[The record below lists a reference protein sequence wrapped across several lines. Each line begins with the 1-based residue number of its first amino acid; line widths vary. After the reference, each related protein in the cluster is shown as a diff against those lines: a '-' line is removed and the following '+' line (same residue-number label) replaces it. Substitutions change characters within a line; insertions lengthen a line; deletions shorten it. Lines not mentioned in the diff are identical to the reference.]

1 MRYNIYKFFICDEDK
16 GMFKLFRNL
25 KPMAWMVAII
35 IVLVT
40 GQAVA
45 ELYLPEKMSEIIDD
59 GIYIDYEPLYEHL
72 EMEKPSSLSSVDS
85 EKTLKGYDEDTI
97 PVFEMVEGFS
107 TFDLAQA
114 IQEEEGG
121 DVKIDFVF
129 RDIPV
134 KDSQQL
140 FDDVMTP
147 FLEGL
152 KPYQEWAFE
161 WRDANEPESK
171 WKDWEPDFW
180 GSYYTDDDRKQ
191 IAEVVNT
198 LLVFDVGNNYEAS
211 KTNSSSIKINGNH
224 DITINSLLNQ
234 DPRVDEDAMENESN
248 RRILTA
254 CISRM
259 KHSQYGNLMPIP
271 VDKNGNRLA
280 TDEFGRALEQNK
292 LVYVYSDADGEQ
304 VETEKESYTGR
315 ADPMP
320 DYEVIICNNV
330 LGYAYKYE
338 GAKWVKTYRGIT
350 DQDAQELASDY
361 NASIL
366 IEALVTQNKHY
377 NKFTEEQK
385 KTIIDDIKLICDW
398 YVEANDHLLLSNLL
412 SFQNKKPERII
423 KELSTYYEME
433 TIVVDGVERP
443 NVKTP
448 LKDKSNFGSK
458 WKQFWIRLGNYL
470 TLSAT
475 GTSMEDFENDF
486 KYDVAHPELNLTT
499 KFSIATVEF
508 KTYKDMMLPDGI
520 TTQTDDLGFILERG
534 GIMLLLTIAACG
546 CAILASLLSAKLASE
561 FSAIIR
567 SKVFGKVETFS
578 LIEFDRYS
586 TSSLIT
592 RSTNDVNQIQQVFL
606 LILRT
611 GLIAPITLIGGF
623 IMSVEKSFKMT
634 AVLFYDIPILVIASV
649 MAAKVVYP
657 LFQTIQKK
665 VDKLTL
671 ITREGLTGIRVV
683 RAFNKQET
691 ENERFSE
698 VNDSL
703 TKTAIAVN
711 RWCAVLAPLI
721 AVVMNCSMVGVVWRA
736 SVQIAGNA
744 DMDVGDMMAVI
755 QYMTQIMMALVMLAT
770 VFVMFPRATASAL
783 RINEILATEPQLKD
797 PETPNG
803 NYNSVGSV
811 KFENVNFKYSEEA
824 ENNILSN
831 INFHAEKGKVTA
843 IVGGTGSGKSS
854 VINLIPRFYDT
865 TEGRILVDGVDVRE
879 IPQEELRLKIGFV
892 PQRSVLFSGTIR
904 ENLCYGKADATDEE
918 CWEALRIAQSDTF
931 VREKEGQ
938 LDARVEQGGG
948 NFSGG
953 QKQRLA
959 IARAIIRK
967 PEVLI
972 FDDSFSALDFRTD
985 KNLRQALKSITSE
998 SATIIVAQRI
1008 GTIMDADNIIVLDGG
1023 NIVGQGTHEYLV
1035 RNCDVYR
1042 DIALS
1047 QMSEEEL
1054 GL

>member
-1 MRYNIYKFFICDEDK
+1 
-16 GMFKLFRNL
+16 MFKLFRNL
-25 KPMAWMVAII
+25 KPMAWMIVVII
-35 IVLVT
+35 ILVT

-121 DVKIDFVF
+121 DITIDFVF

-152 KPYQEWAFE
+152 KPYQETAFN
-161 WRDANEPESK
+161 WRDANVQEDK
-171 WKDWEPDFW
+171 WEKWEPNFW
-180 GSYYTDDDRKQ
+180 GGYYTDEDRAG
-191 IAEVVNT
+191 IAEVVNA
-198 LLVFDVGNNYEAS
+198 LLVFDVGDNYEAS
-211 KTNSSSIKINGNH
+211 KTNKASIKIDGGED

-234 DPRVDEDAMENESN
+234 DPRVDEDAMANESN

-259 KHSQYGNLMPIP
+259 KHSEYGNLMPIP

-280 TDEFGRALEQNK
+280 TDRYGRAFEQDK
-292 LVYVYSDADGEQ
+292 LVYVYSNADGEQ
-304 VETEKESYTGR
+304 VETVKQSYTGR

-330 LGYAYKYE
+330 LGYAYKYN
-338 GAKWVKTYRGIT
+338 GAKWVDTYRGIT
-350 DQDAQELASDY
+350 DDDAQALASEY
-361 NASIL
+361 NANIL
-366 IEALVTQNKHY
+366 IEALINKNKHQ
-377 NKFTEEQK
+377 FTDEQK
-385 KTIIDDIKLICDW
+385 KAVTEDIERMCKW
-398 YVEANDHLLLSNLL
+398 YVEADDHILLSNLL
-412 SFQNKKPERII
+412 TLRNKKPDRII
-423 KELSTYYEME
+423 KEISKYYQTVKDENGA
-433 TIVVDGVERP
+433 IVS
-443 NVKTP
+443 KTP
-448 LKDKSNFGSK
+448 LKDKETFGSQ
-458 WKQFWIRLGNYL
+458 WKQFWIRVGNYL

-475 GTSMEDFENDF
+475 GTSKQAFEDSVIRGDITN
-486 KYDVAHPELNLTT
+486 
-499 KFSIATVEF
+499 FSIALVEF
-508 KTYKDMMLPDGI
+508 KTYKDMMLPDGE
-520 TTQTDDLGFILERG
+520 TSQVDDLGFILERG
-534 GIMLLLTIAACG
+534 GIMLLLTVAACG
-546 CAILASLLSAKLASE
+546 CAILAALLSSRIAAE

-611 GLIAPITLIGGF
+611 GLIAPITLIGGT
-623 IMSVEKSFKMT
+623 IMSIEKSFKMT
-634 AVLFYDIPILVIASV
+634 AVIFYDIPILVIASV

-691 ENERFSE
+691 ENERFNE
-698 VNDSL
+698 VNQSL

-736 SVQIAGNA
+736 SVQIANNA
-744 DMDVGDMMAVI
+744 DIDVGDMMAVI

-783 RINEILATEPQLKD
+783 RINEILATEPELKD
-797 PETPNG
+797 PEKSNQNFT
-803 NYNSVGSV
+803 SVGSV
-811 KFENVNFKYSEEA
+811 EFKNVNFKYSAEA

-854 VINLIPRFYDT
+854 VINLIPRFYDA
-865 TEGRILVDGVDVRE
+865 TEGSILVDGVDVRE
-879 IPQEELRLKIGFV
+879 MTQEELRLKIGFV
-892 PQRSVLFSGTIR
+892 PQRSVLFSGTIK
-904 ENLCYGKADATDEE
+904 ENLCYGKEDATDAD
-918 CWEALRIAQSDTF
+918 CWEALEIAQSDTF
-931 VREKEGQ
+931 VKEKEGQ

-967 PEVLI
+967 PEILI

-985 KNLRQALKSITSE
+985 KNLRQALKKITGN

-1008 GTIMDADNIIVLDGG
+1008 GTIMDADNIIVLDAGK
-1023 NIVGQGTHEYLV
+1023 IVGQGTHEYLV

>member
-1 MRYNIYKFFICDEDK
+1 
-16 GMFKLFRNL
+16 MFKLFRNL
-25 KPMAWMVAII
+25 KPMAWMVALI

-107 TFDLAQA
+107 TFDLAKA
-114 IQEEEGG
+114 IEEEDGNTII
-121 DVKIDFVF
+121 KFVF

-152 KPYQEWAFE
+152 EPYQEKAFE
-161 WRDANEPESK
+161 WRDANISEEG
-171 WKDWEPDFW
+171 WDNWEPDFW
-180 GSYYTDDDRKQ
+180 DSYYTDEDRAR
-191 IAEVVNT
+191 IAEVVNA
-198 LLVFDVGNNYEAS
+198 LLVFDTQDNYQAS
-211 KTNSSSIKINGNH
+211 NTNPSSIKITGSDD

-234 DPRVDEDAMENESN
+234 DPRVEEDAMENESN
-248 RRILTA
+248 RKILTA
-254 CISRM
+254 CISKM
-259 KHSQYGNLMPIP
+259 KHSEYGNLMPIP
-271 VDKNGNRLA
+271 VDANGRRLA
-280 TDEFGRALEQNK
+280 TDEFGRALEQDK
-292 LVYVYSDADGEQ
+292 LIYVYSNADGEV
-304 VETEKESYTGR
+304 VEDIKDSYTKR

-330 LGYAYKYE
+330 LGYAYKYQ
-338 GAKWVKTYRGIT
+338 GAKWVETYRGIT
-350 DQDAQELASDY
+350 DDDAQKLASEY

-366 IEALVTQNKHY
+366 IDALITSNKHY
-377 NKFTEEQK
+377 DKFTEEQIESI
-385 KTIIDDIKLICDW
+385 TDDINRMCKAYTESD
-398 YVEANDHLLLSNLL
+398 DHILLANLL
-412 SFQNKKPERII
+412 SLNNKKPQRII
-423 KELSTYYEME
+423 KELSKYFESE
-433 TIVVDGVERP
+433 RNEEGLIVS
-443 NVKTP
+443 KTP
-448 LKDKSNFGSK
+448 LKDNETFGTK
-458 WKQFWIRLGNYL
+458 WKQFWIKIGNYL

-475 GTSMEDFENDF
+475 GTNKQAFEEG
-486 KYDVAHPELNLTT
+486 EL
-499 KFSIATVEF
+499 KSFSIALVEF
-508 KTYKDMMLPDGI
+508 KTYKDMMLPDGQ
-520 TTQTDDLGFILERG
+520 TTQTDDMTFILTRG
-534 GIMLLLTIAACG
+534 GIMLLLTVAACA
-546 CAILASLLSAKLASE
+546 CAIFAALLSARLASE

-578 LIEFDRYS
+578 LIEFDKYS

-623 IMSVEKSFKMT
+623 IMAAEKSLKMT
-634 AVLFYDIPILVIASV
+634 SVLLYDIPILVIASV

-657 LFQTIQKK
+657 LFQVIQKK

-691 ENERFSE
+691 ENVRFNE
-698 VNDSL
+698 VNQSL

-721 AVVMNCSMVGVVWRA
+721 AVVMNCSMVGVVWIA
-736 SVQIAGNA
+736 SKQIAFNE
-744 DMDVGDMMAVI
+744 DIDVGDMMAVI

-783 RINEILATEPQLKD
+783 RINEILATEPALKD
-797 PETPNG
+797 PEEPNG
-803 NYNSVGSV
+803 NYTSVGSV

-824 ENNILSN
+824 ENYILSG
-831 INFHAEKGKVTA
+831 IDFHAEKGKVTA

-854 VINLIPRFYDT
+854 VINLIPRFYDA
-865 TEGRILVDGVDVRE
+865 TEGRVLVDGVDVRD
-879 IPQEELRLKIGFV
+879 IPQEELRLKIGFI

-904 ENLCYGKADATDEE
+904 ENLMYGKEDATDED
-918 CWEALRIAQSDTF
+918 CWEALEIAQSATF
-931 VREKEGQ
+931 VKEKEGQ

-967 PEVLI
+967 PEVLV

-985 KNLRQALKSITSE
+985 KNLRMALKKITQN

-1008 GTIMDADNIIVLDGG
+1008 GTIMDADNIIVLDAGK
-1023 NIVGQGTHEYLV
+1023 IVGQGKHEYLV

>member
-1 MRYNIYKFFICDEDK
+1 
-16 GMFKLFRNL
+16 MFKLFRNL
-25 KPMAWMVAII
+25 KPMAWMFVVI

-97 PVFEMVEGFS
+97 PVFEMVAGFS
-107 TFDLAQA
+107 TFDLARA
-114 IQEEEGG
+114 IEEEEGN
-121 DVKIDFVF
+121 VIINFVF

-134 KDSQQL
+134 KDSKQL
-140 FDDVMTP
+140 FEEVLTP

-152 KPYQEWAFE
+152 EPYQLKAFE
-161 WRDANEPESK
+161 WRDQNVNEEARENWSPNFN
-171 WKDWEPDFW
+171 DDR
-180 GSYYTDDDRKQ
+180 YYTAEDRAR
-191 IAEVVNT
+191 IAEVINS
-198 LLVFDVGNNYEAS
+198 LLVFDVNDNYQAS
-211 KTNSSSIKINGNH
+211 NTNPHSIKITGKSD
-224 DITINSLLNQ
+224 DITVNSLLNQ
-234 DPRVDEDAMENESN
+234 DPRVEEDAMENESN
-248 RRILTA
+248 RKILTA
-254 CISRM
+254 CISKM

-271 VDKNGNRLA
+271 IDKDGNRLA
-280 TDEFGRALEQNK
+280 TNEFGQALEQDK
-292 LVYVYSDADGEQ
+292 LVYVYTDADGE
-304 VETEKESYTGR
+304 VVDTAKESHTGR
-315 ADPMP
+315 PDPMP

-330 LGYAYKYE
+330 LGYAYKYQ
-338 GAKWVKTYRGIT
+338 GAKWVDTYRGIT
-350 DQDAQELASDY
+350 DEKAQKLASQY
-361 NASIL
+361 NANIL
-366 IEALVTQNKHY
+366 IDALITSNKHY
-377 NKFTEEQK
+377 DKFTEEQI
-385 KTIIDDIKLICDW
+385 TNITNVINGMCNY
-398 YVEANDHLLLSNLL
+398 YVEADDHILLSNLL
-412 SFQNKKPERII
+412 SLNNKKPEKIE
-423 KELSTYYEME
+423 KELAKYYYTEKDEFNLDMSF
-433 TIVVDGVERP
+433 
-443 NVKTP
+443 TP
-448 LKDKSNFGSK
+448 LKDNATFGTK
-458 WKQFWIRLGNYL
+458 WKQFWIKIGNYL

-475 GTSMEDFENDF
+475 GTDKQAFENG
-486 KYDVAHPELNLTT
+486 EL
-499 KFSIATVEF
+499 KSFSIALVEF
-508 KTYKDMMLPDGI
+508 KTYKDMMLPDGQ
-520 TTQTDDLGFILERG
+520 TTQTDDMTFILTRG
-534 GIMLLLTIAACG
+534 GIMLALTVAACACAIIAA
-546 CAILASLLSAKLASE
+546 LLSAKMASE

-567 SKVFGKVETFS
+567 SKVFSKVETFS
-578 LIEFDRYS
+578 LIEFDKYS

-611 GLIAPITLIGGF
+611 ALIAPITLIGGF
-623 IMSVEKSFKMT
+623 IMAAEKSLKMT
-634 AVLFYDIPILVIASV
+634 SVLLYDIPILVIASV

-657 LFQTIQKK
+657 LFQVIQKK

-691 ENERFSE
+691 ENERFNE
-698 VNDSL
+698 VNTSL

-721 AVVMNCSMVGVVWRA
+721 AVVMNCSMVGVVWIA
-736 SVQIAGNA
+736 SKQIAFNE
-744 DMDVGDMMAVI
+744 DVDVGDMMAVI

-783 RINEILATEPQLKD
+783 RINEVLATEPELKD

-803 NYNSVGSV
+803 NYNTVGSV
-811 KFENVNFKYSEEA
+811 KFENVCFKYSQEA
-824 ENNILSN
+824 EHNILN
-831 INFHAEKGKVTA
+831 DINFHAEKGKVTA

-854 VINLIPRFYDT
+854 VINLIPRFYDV
-865 TEGRILVDGVDVRE
+865 TEGKILFDGVDVRE

-904 ENLCYGKADATDEE
+904 ENLCYGKEDATDAE
-918 CWEALRIAQSDTF
+918 CWEALEIAQSDTF
-931 VREKEGQ
+931 VKEKEGQ

-967 PEVLI
+967 PEVLV

-985 KNLRQALKSITSE
+985 KNLRQALKRITSE

-1008 GTIMDADNIIVLDGG
+1008 GTIMDADNILVLDGG
-1023 NIVGQGTHEYLV
+1023 KIVGQGTHEYLIH
-1035 RNCDVYR
+1035 NCETYR

>member
-1 MRYNIYKFFICDEDK
+1 
-16 GMFKLFRNL
+16 MFKLFRNL
-25 KPMAWMVAII
+25 KPMAWMIVVII
-35 IVLVT
+35 ILVT

-121 DVKIDFVF
+121 DITIDFVF

-152 KPYQEWAFE
+152 KPYQEWAFN
-161 WRDANEPESK
+161 WRDANVQEDK
-171 WKDWEPDFW
+171 WEKWEPNFW
-180 GSYYTDDDRKQ
+180 GGYYTDEDRAG
-191 IAEVVNT
+191 IAEVVNA
-198 LLVFDVGNNYEAS
+198 LLVFDVGDNYEAS
-211 KTNSSSIKINGNH
+211 KTNKASIKIEGGED

-234 DPRVDEDAMENESN
+234 DPRVDEDAMANESN

-259 KHSQYGNLMPIP
+259 KHSEYGNLMPIP

-280 TDEFGRALEQNK
+280 TDRYGKAFEQDK
-292 LVYVYSDADGEQ
+292 LVYVYSNADGEQ
-304 VETEKESYTGR
+304 VETVKQSYTGR

-330 LGYAYKYE
+330 LGYAYKYN
-338 GAKWVKTYRGIT
+338 GAKWVDTYRGIT
-350 DQDAQELASDY
+350 DDDAQALASEY

-366 IEALVTQNKHY
+366 IEALINKNKHQ
-377 NKFTEEQK
+377 FTDEQK
-385 KTIIDDIKLICDW
+385 KAVTEDIERMCKW
-398 YVEANDHLLLSNLL
+398 YVEADDHILLSNLL
-412 SFQNKKPERII
+412 TLRNKKPDRII
-423 KELSTYYEME
+423 KEISKYYQTVKDENGA
-433 TIVVDGVERP
+433 IVS
-443 NVKTP
+443 KTP
-448 LKDKSNFGSK
+448 LKDKDTFGSQ
-458 WKQFWIRLGNYL
+458 WKQFWIRVGNYL

-475 GTSMEDFENDF
+475 GTSKQAFEDSVIRGDITN
-486 KYDVAHPELNLTT
+486 
-499 KFSIATVEF
+499 FSIALVEF
-508 KTYKDMMLPDGI
+508 KTYKDMMLPDGA
-520 TTQTDDLGFILERG
+520 TSQVDDLGFILERG
-534 GIMLLLTIAACG
+534 GIMLLLTVAACG
-546 CAILASLLSAKLASE
+546 CAILAALLSSRIAAE

-611 GLIAPITLIGGF
+611 GLIAPITLIGGT
-623 IMSVEKSFKMT
+623 IMSIEKSFKMT
-634 AVLFYDIPILVIASV
+634 AVIFYDIPILVIASV

-691 ENERFSE
+691 ENERFNE
-698 VNDSL
+698 VNQSL

-736 SVQIAGNA
+736 SVQIANNA
-744 DMDVGDMMAVI
+744 DIDVGDMMAVI

-783 RINEILATEPQLKD
+783 RINEILATEPELKD
-797 PETPNG
+797 PEKSNQNFT
-803 NYNSVGSV
+803 SVGSV
-811 KFENVNFKYSEEA
+811 EFKNVNFKYSAEA

-854 VINLIPRFYDT
+854 VINLIPRFYDA
-865 TEGRILVDGVDVRE
+865 TEGSILVDGVDVRE
-879 IPQEELRLKIGFV
+879 MTQEELRLKIGFV
-892 PQRSVLFSGTIR
+892 PQRSVLFSGTIK
-904 ENLCYGKADATDEE
+904 ENLCYGKEDATDAD
-918 CWEALRIAQSDTF
+918 CWEALEIAQSDTF
-931 VREKEGQ
+931 VKEKEGQ

-967 PEVLI
+967 PEILI

-985 KNLRQALKSITSE
+985 KNLRQALKKITGN

-1008 GTIMDADNIIVLDGG
+1008 GTIMDADNIIVLDAGK
-1023 NIVGQGTHEYLV
+1023 IVGQGTHEYLV

>member
-1 MRYNIYKFFICDEDK
+1 
-16 GMFKLFRNL
+16 MFKLFRNL
-25 KPMAWMVAII
+25 KPMAWMVALI

-107 TFDLAQA
+107 TFDLAKA
-114 IQEEEGG
+114 IEEEDGNTII
-121 DVKIDFVF
+121 KFVF

-152 KPYQEWAFE
+152 EPYQEKAFE
-161 WRDANEPESK
+161 WRDANISEENWDS
-171 WKDWEPDFW
+171 WEPDFW
-180 GSYYTDDDRKQ
+180 DSYYSNEDRAR
-191 IAEVVNT
+191 IAEVVNA
-198 LLVFDVGNNYEAS
+198 LLVFDTQDNYQAS
-211 KTNSSSIKINGNH
+211 NTNPSSIKITGSDD

-234 DPRVDEDAMENESN
+234 DPRIEEDAMENESN
-248 RRILTA
+248 RKILTA
-254 CISRM
+254 CISKM
-259 KHSQYGNLMPIP
+259 KHSEYGNLMPIP
-271 VDKNGNRLA
+271 VDANGRRLA
-280 TDEFGRALEQNK
+280 TDEFGRALEQDK
-292 LVYVYSDADGEQ
+292 LIYVYSNADGEV
-304 VETEKESYTGR
+304 VEDIKDSYTKR

-330 LGYAYKYE
+330 LGYAYKYQGE
-338 GAKWVKTYRGIT
+338 KWVETYRGIT
-350 DQDAQELASDY
+350 DDDAQKLASEY

-366 IEALVTQNKHY
+366 IDALITSNKHY
-377 NKFTEEQK
+377 DKFTEEQIESI
-385 KTIIDDIKLICDW
+385 TDDINRMCKAYTESD
-398 YVEANDHLLLSNLL
+398 DHILLANLL
-412 SFQNKKPERII
+412 SLNNKKPQRII
-423 KELSTYYEME
+423 KELSKYFESE
-433 TIVVDGVERP
+433 RNEEGLIVS
-443 NVKTP
+443 KTP
-448 LKDKSNFGSK
+448 LKDNATFGTK
-458 WKQFWIRLGNYL
+458 WKQFWIKIGNYL

-475 GTSMEDFENDF
+475 GTNKQAFE
-486 KYDVAHPELNLTT
+486 AGEL
-499 KFSIATVEF
+499 KSFSIALVEF
-508 KTYKDMMLPDGI
+508 KTYKDMMLPDGQ
-520 TTQTDDLGFILERG
+520 TTQTDDMTFILTRG
-534 GIMLLLTIAACG
+534 GIMLLLTIAACA
-546 CAILASLLSAKLASE
+546 CAIFAALLSARLASE

-567 SKVFGKVETFS
+567 SKVFSKVETFS

-623 IMSVEKSFKMT
+623 IMAAEKSLKMT
-634 AVLFYDIPILVIASV
+634 SVLLYDIPILVIASV

-657 LFQTIQKK
+657 LFQVIQKK

-691 ENERFSE
+691 ENVRFNE
-698 VNDSL
+698 VNQSL

-721 AVVMNCSMVGVVWRA
+721 AVVMNCSMVGVVWIA
-736 SVQIAGNA
+736 SKQIAFNE
-744 DMDVGDMMAVI
+744 DIDVGDMMAVI

-783 RINEILATEPQLKD
+783 RINEILATEPVLKD
-797 PETPNG
+797 PEEPNG
-803 NYNSVGSV
+803 NYTSVGSV
-811 KFENVNFKYSEEA
+811 KFEKVNFKYSDEA
-824 ENNILSN
+824 ENYILSG
-831 INFHAEKGKVTA
+831 IDFHAEKGKVTA

-854 VINLIPRFYDT
+854 VINLIPRFYDA
-865 TEGRILVDGVDVRE
+865 TEGRVLVDGVDVRD
-879 IPQEELRLKIGFV
+879 IPQEELRLKIGFI

-904 ENLCYGKADATDEE
+904 ENLMYGKEDATDED
-918 CWEALRIAQSDTF
+918 CWEALEIAQSATF

-967 PEVLI
+967 PEVLV

-985 KNLRQALKSITSE
+985 KNLRMALKKITQN

-1008 GTIMDADNIIVLDGG
+1008 GTIMDADNIIVLDAGK
-1023 NIVGQGTHEYLV
+1023 IVGQGKHEYLI

>member
-1 MRYNIYKFFICDEDK
+1 
-16 GMFKLFRNL
+16 MFKLFRNL
-25 KPMAWMVAII
+25 KPMAWMIVVII
-35 IVLVT
+35 ILVT

-121 DVKIDFVF
+121 DITIDFVF

-152 KPYQEWAFE
+152 KPYQETAFN
-161 WRDANEPESK
+161 WRDANVQEDK
-171 WKDWEPDFW
+171 WEKWEPNFW
-180 GSYYTDDDRKQ
+180 GGYYTDEDRAG
-191 IAEVVNT
+191 IAEVVNA
-198 LLVFDVGNNYEAS
+198 LLVFDVGDNYEAS
-211 KTNSSSIKINGNH
+211 KTNKASIKIEGGED

-234 DPRVDEDAMENESN
+234 DPRVDEDAMANESN

-259 KHSQYGNLMPIP
+259 KHSEYGNLMPIP

-280 TDEFGRALEQNK
+280 TDRYGKAFEQDR
-292 LVYVYSDADGEQ
+292 LVYVYSNADGEQ
-304 VETEKESYTGR
+304 VETVKQSYTGR

-330 LGYAYKYE
+330 LGYAYKYN
-338 GAKWVKTYRGIT
+338 GAKWVDTYRGIT
-350 DQDAQELASDY
+350 DDDAQALASEY

-366 IEALVTQNKHY
+366 IEALINKNKHQ
-377 NKFTEEQK
+377 FTDEQK
-385 KTIIDDIKLICDW
+385 KAVTEDIERMCKW
-398 YVEANDHLLLSNLL
+398 YVEADDHILLSNLL
-412 SFQNKKPERII
+412 TLRNKKPDRII
-423 KELSTYYEME
+423 KEISKYYQTVKDENGA
-433 TIVVDGVERP
+433 IVS
-443 NVKTP
+443 KTP
-448 LKDKSNFGSK
+448 LKDKETFGSQ
-458 WKQFWIRLGNYL
+458 WKQFWIRVGNYL

-475 GTSMEDFENDF
+475 GTSKQAFEDSVIRGDITN
-486 KYDVAHPELNLTT
+486 
-499 KFSIATVEF
+499 FSIALVEF
-508 KTYKDMMLPDGI
+508 KTYKDMMLPDGA
-520 TTQTDDLGFILERG
+520 TSQVDDLGFILERG
-534 GIMLLLTIAACG
+534 GIMLLLTVAACG
-546 CAILASLLSAKLASE
+546 CAILAALLSSRIAAE

-611 GLIAPITLIGGF
+611 GLIAPITLIGGT
-623 IMSVEKSFKMT
+623 IMSIEKSFKMT
-634 AVLFYDIPILVIASV
+634 AVIFYDIPILVIASV

-691 ENERFSE
+691 ENERFNE
-698 VNDSL
+698 VNQSL

-736 SVQIAGNA
+736 SVQIANNA
-744 DMDVGDMMAVI
+744 DIDVGDMMAVI

-783 RINEILATEPQLKD
+783 RINEILATEPELKD
-797 PETPNG
+797 PEKSNQNFT
-803 NYNSVGSV
+803 SVGSV
-811 KFENVNFKYSEEA
+811 EFKNVNFKYSAEA

-854 VINLIPRFYDT
+854 VINLIPRFYDA
-865 TEGRILVDGVDVRE
+865 TEGSILVDGVDVRE
-879 IPQEELRLKIGFV
+879 MTQEELRLKIGFV
-892 PQRSVLFSGTIR
+892 PQRSVLFSGTIK
-904 ENLCYGKADATDEE
+904 ENLCYGKEDATDAD
-918 CWEALRIAQSDTF
+918 CWEALEIAQSDTF
-931 VREKEGQ
+931 VKEKEGQ

-967 PEVLI
+967 PEILI

-985 KNLRQALKSITSE
+985 KNLRQALKKITGN

-1008 GTIMDADNIIVLDGG
+1008 GTIMDADNIIVLDAGK
-1023 NIVGQGTHEYLV
+1023 IVGQGTHEYLV

>member
-1 MRYNIYKFFICDEDK
+1 
-16 GMFKLFRNL
+16 MFKLFRNL
-25 KPMAWMVAII
+25 KPMAWM
-35 IVLVT
+35 IVVIVFLVT

-59 GIYIDYEPLYEHL
+59 GIYVDYEPLYEHL
-72 EMEKPSSLSSVDS
+72 EMDKPSSLSSVDS
-85 EKTLKGYDEDTI
+85 EKTLKGYDENTI

-107 TFDLAQA
+107 TFDLARA
-114 IQEEEGG
+114 IEEEEGG
-121 DVKIDFVF
+121 NITIDFVF

-134 KDSQQL
+134 KDSKQL
-140 FDDVMTP
+140 FEEVLTP

-152 KPYQEWAFE
+152 ETYQIKAFE
-161 WRDANEPESK
+161 KRDELATANGWTQSQI
-171 WKDWEPDFW
+171 DNWEPDFFA
-180 GSYYTDDDRKQ
+180 SYFTDADRKD
-191 IAEVVNT
+191 IASVVNT
-198 LLVFDVGNNYEAS
+198 LLIFDVGNDYQAS
-211 KTNSSSIKINGNH
+211 NNNPHSIKISSNDDD
-224 DITINSLLNQ
+224 DITVNSLLNQ
-234 DPRVDEDAMENESN
+234 DPRVDEDAMENDAN
-248 RRILTA
+248 RKILTA
-254 CISRM
+254 CISKM
-259 KHSQYGNLMPIP
+259 KHSKYGNLMPIP
-271 VDKNGNRLA
+271 VDKSGNRLA
-280 TDEFGRALEQNK
+280 TDEYGQAYEPQR
-292 LVYVYSDADGEQ
+292 LVYTYTDADGEL
-304 VETEKESYTGR
+304 VDTAKESYTGR
-315 ADPMP
+315 PDPMP

-330 LGYAYKYE
+330 LGYAYKYQ
-338 GAKWVKTYRGIT
+338 GAKWVDTYRGIT
-350 DQDAQELASDY
+350 DQKAQELASEY

-366 IEALVTQNKHY
+366 IDALITSNKHY
-377 NKFTEEQK
+377 DKFTEEQIK
-385 KTIIDDIKLICDW
+385 DLTTVITRMCDKYIEADDHI
-398 YVEANDHLLLSNLL
+398 LLSNLL
-412 SFQNKKPERII
+412 TLNDKKPEKIE
-423 KELSTYYEME
+423 KELAKYCY
-433 TIVVDGVERP
+433 VERDEY
-443 NVKTP
+443 NKIVTVTP
-448 LKDKSNFGSK
+448 LKDNATFGTK
-458 WKQFWIRLGNYL
+458 WKQFWIKVGNYL

-475 GTSMEDFENDF
+475 GTDKQAFENG
-486 KYDVAHPELNLTT
+486 EL
-499 KFSIATVEF
+499 KSFSIALVEF
-508 KTYKDMMLPDGI
+508 KTYKDMMLPDGM
-520 TTQTDDLGFILERG
+520 TTQTDDMRFILTRG
-534 GIMLLLTIAACG
+534 GIMLALTVAACV
-546 CAILASLLSAKLASE
+546 CAIVAALLSAKLASE

-567 SKVFGKVETFS
+567 SKVFSKVETFS
-578 LIEFDRYS
+578 LIEFDKYS

-611 GLIAPITLIGGF
+611 ALIAPITLIGGF
-623 IMSVEKSFKMT
+623 IMAAEKSLKMT
-634 AVLFYDIPILVIASV
+634 SVLLYDIPILVIASV

-657 LFQTIQKK
+657 LFQVIQKK

-691 ENERFSE
+691 ENVRFNE
-698 VNDSL
+698 VNTSL

-721 AVVMNCSMVGVVWRA
+721 AVVMNCSMVGVVWIA
-736 SVQIAGNA
+736 SKQIAFNE
-744 DMDVGDMMAVI
+744 DVDVGDMMAVI

-783 RINEILATEPQLKD
+783 RINEVLATEPELKD

-803 NYNSVGSV
+803 NFTSTGSV
-811 KFENVNFKYSEEA
+811 KFENVNFKYSQEA
-824 ENNILSN
+824 EHNILSD
-831 INFHAEKGKVTA
+831 ISFHAEKGKVTA

-854 VINLIPRFYDT
+854 VINLIPRFYDV
-865 TEGRILVDGVDVRE
+865 TEGRILVDGVDVRD

-904 ENLCYGKADATDEE
+904 ENLCYGKEDATDAD
-918 CWEALRIAQSDTF
+918 CWEALEIAQSDTF
-931 VREKEGQ
+931 VKEKEGK

-967 PEVLI
+967 PEVLV

-985 KNLRQALKSITSE
+985 KNLRQALKRITAE

-1008 GTIMDADNIIVLDGG
+1008 GTIMDADNILVLDGG
-1023 NIVGQGTHEYLV
+1023 RIVGQGTHEYLI
-1035 RNCDVYR
+1035 RNCETYR

>member
-1 MRYNIYKFFICDEDK
+1 
-16 GMFKLFRNL
+16 MFKLFRNL
-25 KPMAWMVAII
+25 KPMAWMIVVII
-35 IVLVT
+35 ILVT

-121 DVKIDFVF
+121 DITIDFVF

-152 KPYQEWAFE
+152 KPYQEWAFN
-161 WRDANEPESK
+161 WRDENVQEDK
-171 WKDWEPDFW
+171 WEKWEPNFW
-180 GSYYTDDDRKQ
+180 GGYYTDEDRAG
-191 IAEVVNT
+191 IAEVVNA
-198 LLVFDVGNNYEAS
+198 LLVFDVGDNYEAS
-211 KTNSSSIKINGNH
+211 KTNKASIKIDGGED

-234 DPRVDEDAMENESN
+234 DPRVDEDAMANESN

-259 KHSQYGNLMPIP
+259 KHSEYGNLMPIP

-280 TDEFGRALEQNK
+280 TDRYGKAFEQDK
-292 LVYVYSDADGEQ
+292 LVYVYSNADGEQ
-304 VETEKESYTGR
+304 VETVKQSYTGR

-330 LGYAYKYE
+330 LGYAYKYN
-338 GAKWVKTYRGIT
+338 GAKWVETYRGIT
-350 DQDAQELASDY
+350 DDDAQALASEY

-366 IEALVTQNKHY
+366 IEALINKNKHQ
-377 NKFTEEQK
+377 FTDEQK
-385 KTIIDDIKLICDW
+385 KAVTEDIERMCKW
-398 YVEANDHLLLSNLL
+398 YVEADDHILLSNLL
-412 SFQNKKPERII
+412 TLRNKKPDRII
-423 KELSTYYEME
+423 KEISKYYQTVKDENGA
-433 TIVVDGVERP
+433 IVS
-443 NVKTP
+443 KTP
-448 LKDKSNFGSK
+448 LKDKETFGSQ
-458 WKQFWIRLGNYL
+458 WKQFWIRVGNYL

-475 GTSMEDFENDF
+475 GTSKQAFEDSVIRGDITN
-486 KYDVAHPELNLTT
+486 
-499 KFSIATVEF
+499 FSIALVEF
-508 KTYKDMMLPDGI
+508 KTYKDMMLPDGA
-520 TTQTDDLGFILERG
+520 TSQVDDLGFILERG
-534 GIMLLLTIAACG
+534 GIMLLLTVAACG
-546 CAILASLLSAKLASE
+546 CAILAALLSSRIAAE

-611 GLIAPITLIGGF
+611 GLIAPITLIGGT
-623 IMSVEKSFKMT
+623 IMSIEKSFKMT
-634 AVLFYDIPILVIASV
+634 AVIFYDIPILVIASV

-691 ENERFSE
+691 ENERFNE
-698 VNDSL
+698 VNQSL

-736 SVQIAGNA
+736 SVQIANNA
-744 DMDVGDMMAVI
+744 DIDVGDMMAVI

-783 RINEILATEPQLKD
+783 RINEILATEPELKD
-797 PETPNG
+797 PEKSNQNFT
-803 NYNSVGSV
+803 SVGSV
-811 KFENVNFKYSEEA
+811 EFKNVNFKYSAEA

-854 VINLIPRFYDT
+854 VINLIPRFYDA
-865 TEGRILVDGVDVRE
+865 TEGSILVDGVDVRE
-879 IPQEELRLKIGFV
+879 MTQEELRLKIGFV
-892 PQRSVLFSGTIR
+892 PQRSVLFSGTIK
-904 ENLCYGKADATDEE
+904 ENLCYGKEDATDAD
-918 CWEALRIAQSDTF
+918 CWEALEIAQSDTF
-931 VREKEGQ
+931 VKEKEGQ

-967 PEVLI
+967 PEILI

-985 KNLRQALKSITSE
+985 KNLRQALKKITGN

-1008 GTIMDADNIIVLDGG
+1008 GTIMDADNIIVLDAGK
-1023 NIVGQGTHEYLV
+1023 IVGQGTHEYLV

>member
-1 MRYNIYKFFICDEDK
+1 
-16 GMFKLFRNL
+16 MFKLFRNL
-25 KPMAWMVAII
+25 KPMAWMVAVII
-35 IVLVT
+35 ILVT

-97 PVFEMVEGFS
+97 PVFEMVDGFS
-107 TFDLAQA
+107 TFDLAKA
-114 IQEEEGG
+114 IEEEGG
-121 DVKIDFVF
+121 NKTTIDEFVF

-134 KDSQQL
+134 KDSKQL
-140 FDDVMTP
+140 FEDVLTP

-152 KPYQEWAFE
+152 EPYQLKAFE
-161 WRDANEPESK
+161 WRDQNVAESQQEN
-171 WKDWEPDFW
+171 WTPDFW
-180 GSYYTDDDRKQ
+180 GSYYTAQDRAA
-191 IAEVVNT
+191 IAEVINA
-198 LLVFDVGNNYEAS
+198 LIIFDVGNNYAAS
-211 KTNSSSIKINGNH
+211 NSNPSSIKIDGGDD
-224 DITINSLLNQ
+224 DITVNSLLNK
-234 DPRVDEDAMENESN
+234 DPTVEEDAMSNESN

-254 CISRM
+254 CISCM
-259 KHSQYGNLMPIP
+259 KHSEYGNLMPIP
-271 VDKNGNRLA
+271 IDKNGNRVA
-280 TDEFGRALEQNK
+280 TDAYGRALEKDK
-292 LVYVYSDADGEQ
+292 LVYVYSNADGDQ
-304 VETEKESYTGR
+304 VESAKKSYTGR
-315 ADPMP
+315 PDPMP

-330 LGYAYKYE
+330 LGYAYKYV
-338 GAKWVKTYRGIT
+338 GDKWIDTYRGIT
-350 DQDAQELASDY
+350 DEKAQELASEY
-361 NASIL
+361 NANIL
-366 IEALVTQNKHY
+366 IDALINTNKHRDE
-377 NKFTEEQK
+377 FTQK
-385 KTIIDDIKLICDW
+385 QLSKLTSDIKRMCDRYTEDDDLI
-398 YVEANDHLLLSNLL
+398 LLADLL
-412 SFQNKKPERII
+412 KLEDKKPARII
-423 KELSTYYEME
+423 KEVSKYYVSYENDE
-433 TIVVDGVERP
+433 GLIESQ
-443 NVKTP
+443 TP
-448 LKDKSNFGSK
+448 LKDKATFGAK
-458 WKQFWIRLGNYL
+458 FRQFWTKVGNYL

-475 GTSMEDFENDF
+475 GNRKQAFEEG
-486 KYDVAHPELNLTT
+486 ELES
-499 KFSIATVEF
+499 FSISLVEF
-508 KTYKDMMLPDGI
+508 KTYKEMMLPDGK
-520 TTQTDDLGFILERG
+520 TSQVDDLTFILKRG
-534 GIMLLLTIAACG
+534 GMMLLLTFAACACAIAA
-546 CAILASLLSAKLASE
+546 AFLSSKLAAE

-567 SKVFGKVETFS
+567 SKVFNKVETFS
-578 LIEFDRYS
+578 LIEFDKYS

-623 IMSVEKSFKMT
+623 IMAAEKSLKMT
-634 AVLFYDIPILVIASV
+634 SVLLYDIPILVIASV

-657 LFQTIQKK
+657 LFQAIQKK

-691 ENERFSE
+691 ENQRFGE
-698 VNDSL
+698 VNKDL
-703 TKTAIAVN
+703 TKAAIAVN

-721 AVVMNCSMVGVVWRA
+721 AVVMNCSMVGVVWIA
-736 SVQIAGNA
+736 SKQIAYNE
-744 DMDVGDMMAVI
+744 DVDVGDMMAVI
-755 QYMTQIMMALVMLAT
+755 QYMTQIMMALVMVAT

-783 RINEILATEPQLKD
+783 RINEVLATEPELKD
-797 PETPNG
+797 PEAPNG
-803 NYNSVGSV
+803 NYTSVGSV
-811 KFENVNFKYSEEA
+811 KFENVNFKYSAEA
-824 ENNILSN
+824 ENYILSN
-831 INFHAEKGKVTA
+831 IDFHAEKGKVTA

-854 VINLIPRFYDT
+854 VINLIPRFYDC

-904 ENLCYGKADATDEE
+904 ENLFYGKEDATDEE

-985 KNLRQALKSITSE
+985 KNLRKALKSITSE

-1008 GTIMDADNIIVLDGG
+1008 GTIMDADNIIVLDAGK
-1023 NIVGQGTHEYLV
+1023 IVGQGKHEYLIH
-1035 RNCDVYR
+1035 NCDVYR

>member
-1 MRYNIYKFFICDEDK
+1 
-16 GMFKLFRNL
+16 MFKLFRNL
-25 KPMAWMVAII
+25 KPMAWMIVVII
-35 IVLVT
+35 ILVT

-121 DVKIDFVF
+121 DITIDFVF

-152 KPYQEWAFE
+152 KPYQETAFN
-161 WRDANEPESK
+161 WRDANVQEDK
-171 WKDWEPDFW
+171 WEKWEPNFW
-180 GSYYTDDDRKQ
+180 GGYYTDEDRAG
-191 IAEVVNT
+191 IAEVVNA
-198 LLVFDVGNNYEAS
+198 LLVFDVGDNYEAS
-211 KTNSSSIKINGNH
+211 KTNKASIKIEGGED

-234 DPRVDEDAMENESN
+234 DPRVDEDAMANESN

-259 KHSQYGNLMPIP
+259 KHSEYGNLMPIP

-280 TDEFGRALEQNK
+280 TDRYGKAFEQDR
-292 LVYVYSDADGEQ
+292 LVYVYSNADGEQ
-304 VETEKESYTGR
+304 VETVKQSYTGR

-330 LGYAYKYE
+330 LGYAYKYN
-338 GAKWVKTYRGIT
+338 GAKWVDTYRGIT
-350 DQDAQELASDY
+350 DDDAQALASEY

-366 IEALVTQNKHY
+366 IEALINKNKHQ
-377 NKFTEEQK
+377 FTDEQK
-385 KTIIDDIKLICDW
+385 KAVTEDIERMCKW
-398 YVEANDHLLLSNLL
+398 YVEADDHILLSNLL
-412 SFQNKKPERII
+412 TLRNKKPDRII
-423 KELSTYYEME
+423 KEISKYYQTVKDENGA
-433 TIVVDGVERP
+433 IVS
-443 NVKTP
+443 KTP
-448 LKDKSNFGSK
+448 LKDKETFGSQ
-458 WKQFWIRLGNYL
+458 WKQFWIRVGNYL

-475 GTSMEDFENDF
+475 GTSKQAFEDSVIRGDITN
-486 KYDVAHPELNLTT
+486 
-499 KFSIATVEF
+499 FSIALVEF
-508 KTYKDMMLPDGI
+508 KTYKDMMLPDGA
-520 TTQTDDLGFILERG
+520 TSQVDDLGFILERG
-534 GIMLLLTIAACG
+534 GIMLLLTVAACG
-546 CAILASLLSAKLASE
+546 CAILAALLSSRIAAE

-578 LIEFDRYS
+578 LIEFDKYS

-611 GLIAPITLIGGF
+611 GLIAPITLIGGT
-623 IMSVEKSFKMT
+623 IMSIEKSFKMT
-634 AVLFYDIPILVIASV
+634 AVIFYDIPILVIASV

-691 ENERFSE
+691 ENERFNE
-698 VNDSL
+698 VNQSL

-736 SVQIAGNA
+736 SVQIANNA
-744 DMDVGDMMAVI
+744 DIDVGDMMAVI

-783 RINEILATEPQLKD
+783 RINEILATEPELKD
-797 PETPNG
+797 PEKSNQNFT
-803 NYNSVGSV
+803 SVGSV
-811 KFENVNFKYSEEA
+811 EFKNVNFKYSAEA

-854 VINLIPRFYDT
+854 VINLIPRFYDA
-865 TEGRILVDGVDVRE
+865 TEGSILVDGVDVRE
-879 IPQEELRLKIGFV
+879 MTQEELRLKIGFV
-892 PQRSVLFSGTIR
+892 PQRSVLFSGTIK
-904 ENLCYGKADATDEE
+904 ENLCYGKEDATDAD
-918 CWEALRIAQSDTF
+918 CWEALEIAQSDTF
-931 VREKEGQ
+931 VKEKEGQ

-967 PEVLI
+967 PEILI

-985 KNLRQALKSITSE
+985 KNLRQALKKITGN

-1008 GTIMDADNIIVLDGG
+1008 GTIMDADNIIVLDAGK
-1023 NIVGQGTHEYLV
+1023 IVGQGTHEYLV

>member
-1 MRYNIYKFFICDEDK
+1 
-16 GMFKLFRNL
+16 MFKLFRNL
-25 KPMAWMVAII
+25 KPMAWMVAVII
-35 IVLVT
+35 ILVT

-59 GIYIDYEPLYEHL
+59 GIYVDYEPLYEHL

-97 PVFEMVEGFS
+97 PVFEMVDGFS
-107 TFDLAQA
+107 TFDLAKA
-114 IQEEEGG
+114 IEEEDGN
-121 DVKIDFVF
+121 KTTIDEFVF

-134 KDSQQL
+134 KDSKQL
-140 FDDVMTP
+140 FEDVLTP

-152 KPYQEWAFE
+152 EPYQLKAFE
-161 WRDANEPESK
+161 WRDQNVAESQQEN
-171 WKDWEPDFW
+171 WTPDFW
-180 GSYYTDDDRKQ
+180 GSYYNAQDRAA
-191 IAEVVNT
+191 IAEVINA
-198 LLVFDVGNNYEAS
+198 LIIFDVGNNYAAS
-211 KTNSSSIKINGNH
+211 NSNPSSIKIDGGDD
-224 DITINSLLNQ
+224 DITVNNLLNQ
-234 DPRVDEDAMENESN
+234 DPRVEEDAMSNESN

-254 CISRM
+254 CISCM
-259 KHSQYGNLMPIP
+259 KHSEYGNLMPIP
-271 VDKNGNRLA
+271 IDKNGNRVA
-280 TDEFGRALEQNK
+280 TDAYGRALEKDK
-292 LVYVYSDADGEQ
+292 LVYVYSDADGDQ
-304 VETEKESYTGR
+304 VEIAKKSYTGR
-315 ADPMP
+315 PDPMP

-330 LGYAYKYE
+330 LGYAYKYV
-338 GAKWVKTYRGIT
+338 GDKWIDTYRGIT
-350 DQDAQELASDY
+350 DEKAQELASEY
-361 NASIL
+361 NANVL
-366 IEALVTQNKHY
+366 IDALINTNKHRGE
-377 NKFTEEQK
+377 FTQK
-385 KTIIDDIKLICDW
+385 QLSKLTSDIKRMCDRYTEDDDLI
-398 YVEANDHLLLSNLL
+398 LLADLL
-412 SFQNKKPERII
+412 KLEDKKPARII
-423 KELSTYYEME
+423 KEVSKYYVSYENDE
-433 TIVVDGVERP
+433 GLIESQ
-443 NVKTP
+443 TP
-448 LKDKSNFGSK
+448 LKDKATFGAK
-458 WKQFWIRLGNYL
+458 FRQFWTKVGNYL

-475 GTSMEDFENDF
+475 GNRKQAFEEG
-486 KYDVAHPELNLTT
+486 ELES
-499 KFSIATVEF
+499 FSISLVEF
-508 KTYKDMMLPDGI
+508 KTYKEMMLPDGK
-520 TTQTDDLGFILERG
+520 TSQVDDLTFILKRG
-534 GIMLLLTIAACG
+534 GMMLLLTFAACA
-546 CAILASLLSAKLASE
+546 CAISAAFLSSKLASE

-567 SKVFGKVETFS
+567 SKVFNKVETFS

-611 GLIAPITLIGGF
+611 GLIAPITLIGGI
-623 IMSVEKSFKMT
+623 IMSIDKSFRMT
-634 AVLFYDIPILVIASV
+634 AVIFYDIPILVIASV

-657 LFQTIQKK
+657 LFQAIQKK

-691 ENERFSE
+691 ENQRFGE
-698 VNDSL
+698 VNKDL
-703 TKTAIAVN
+703 TKAAIAVN

-736 SVQIAGNA
+736 SHEIAYTG
-744 DMDVGDMMAVI
+744 DVDVGDMMAVI

-783 RINEILATEPQLKD
+783 RINEVLATEPELKD
-797 PETPNG
+797 PEAPNG
-803 NYNSVGSV
+803 NYTSVGSV
-811 KFENVNFKYSEEA
+811 KFENVNFKYSAEA
-824 ENNILSN
+824 ENYILSN
-831 INFHAEKGKVTA
+831 IDFHAEKGKVTA

-854 VINLIPRFYDT
+854 VINLIPRFYDC

-879 IPQEELRLKIGFV
+879 IPQDELRLKIGFV

-904 ENLCYGKADATDEE
+904 ENLFYGKEDATDEE

-985 KNLRQALKSITSE
+985 KNLRKALKSITSE

-1008 GTIMDADNIIVLDGG
+1008 GTIMDADNIIVLDAGK
-1023 NIVGQGTHEYLV
+1023 IVGQGKHEYLIH
-1035 RNCDVYR
+1035 NCDVYR

>member
-1 MRYNIYKFFICDEDK
+1 
-16 GMFKLFRNL
+16 MFKLFRNL
-25 KPMAWMVAII
+25 KPMAWMVALI

-72 EMEKPSSLSSVDS
+72 EMDKPSSLSSVDS

-107 TFDLAQA
+107 TFDLAKA
-114 IQEEEGG
+114 IEEEDGNTII
-121 DVKIDFVF
+121 KFVF

-134 KDSQQL
+134 KDSKQL
-140 FDDVMTP
+140 FDDIMTP

-152 KPYQEWAFE
+152 EPYQEKAFE
-161 WRDANEPESK
+161 WRDANIPETEWDS
-171 WKDWEPDFW
+171 WEPDFW
-180 GSYYTDDDRKQ
+180 DSYYTAEDRAR
-191 IAEVVNT
+191 IAEVVNA
-198 LLVFDVGNNYEAS
+198 LLVFDVQDNYQAS
-211 KTNSSSIKINGNH
+211 NTNPSSIKITGSND
-224 DITINSLLNQ
+224 DITVNSLLNQ
-234 DPRVDEDAMENESN
+234 DPRVEEDAMENESN
-248 RRILTA
+248 RKILTA
-254 CISRM
+254 CISKM
-259 KHSQYGNLMPIP
+259 KHSEYGNLMPIP
-271 VDKNGNRLA
+271 VDRNGNRLA
-280 TDEFGRALEQNK
+280 TDEFGRALEKDK
-292 LVYVYSDADGEQ
+292 LIYIYSNADGEE
-304 VETEKESYTGR
+304 VADIKDSYTKR

-330 LGYAYKYE
+330 LGYAYKYQ
-338 GAKWVKTYRGIT
+338 GPKWVETYRGIT
-350 DQDAQELASDY
+350 DDDAQDLASKY
-361 NASIL
+361 NAEIL
-366 IEALVTQNKHY
+366 IDALITSNKHY
-377 NKFTEEQK
+377 DKFTAEEIASI
-385 KTIIDDIKLICDW
+385 TDDVNRMCKAYTESD
-398 YVEANDHLLLSNLL
+398 DHILLANLL
-412 SFQNKKPERII
+412 SLNNKKPARII
-423 KELSTYYEME
+423 KELSKYFESE
-433 TIVVDGVERP
+433 RNEEGLIVS
-443 NVKTP
+443 KTP
-448 LKDKSNFGSK
+448 LKDNATFATK
-458 WKQFWIRLGNYL
+458 WKQFWIKIGNYL

-475 GTSMEDFENDF
+475 GTNKQAFEEG
-486 KYDVAHPELNLTT
+486 ELES
-499 KFSIATVEF
+499 FSIALVEF
-508 KTYKDMMLPDGI
+508 KTYKDMMLPDGQ
-520 TTQTDDLGFILERG
+520 TTQTDDMTFILTRG
-534 GIMLLLTIAACG
+534 GIMLLLTVAACA
-546 CAILASLLSAKLASE
+546 CAIFAAFLSARLASE

-578 LIEFDRYS
+578 LIEFDKYS
-586 TSSLIT
+586 TSSLLT

-623 IMSVEKSFKMT
+623 IMAAEKSLKMT
-634 AVLFYDIPILVIASV
+634 SVLLYDIPILVIASV

-657 LFQTIQKK
+657 LFQVIQKK

-691 ENERFSE
+691 ENVRFNE
-698 VNDSL
+698 VNQSL

-721 AVVMNCSMVGVVWRA
+721 AVVMNCSMVGVVWIA
-736 SVQIAGNA
+736 SKQIAFNE
-744 DMDVGDMMAVI
+744 DIDVGDMMAVI

-783 RINEILATEPQLKD
+783 RINEILATEPVLKD
-797 PETPNG
+797 PEEPNS

-811 KFENVNFKYSEEA
+811 KFENVNFKYSDEA
-824 ENNILSN
+824 ENYILSG
-831 INFHAEKGKVTA
+831 IDFHAEKGKVTA

-854 VINLIPRFYDT
+854 VINLIPRFYDV
-865 TEGRILVDGVDVRE
+865 TEGRVLVDGVDVRE
-879 IPQEELRLKIGFV
+879 INQDELRLKIGFI

-904 ENLCYGKADATDEE
+904 ENLMYGKENATDED
-918 CWEALRIAQSDTF
+918 CWEALEIAQSATF

-967 PEVLI
+967 PEILV

-985 KNLRQALKSITSE
+985 KNLRTALKKITQN

-1008 GTIMDADNIIVLDGG
+1008 GTIMDADNIIVLDAGK
-1023 NIVGQGTHEYLV
+1023 IVGQGKHEYLI

>member
-1 MRYNIYKFFICDEDK
+1 
-16 GMFKLFRNL
+16 MFKLFRNL
-25 KPMAWMVAII
+25 KPMAWMIVVII
-35 IVLVT
+35 ILVT

-121 DVKIDFVF
+121 DITIDFVF

-152 KPYQEWAFE
+152 KPYQEIAFN
-161 WRDANEPESK
+161 WRDENVQEDK
-171 WKDWEPDFW
+171 WEKWEPNFW
-180 GSYYTDDDRKQ
+180 GGYYTDEDRAG
-191 IAEVVNT
+191 IAEVVNA
-198 LLVFDVGNNYEAS
+198 LLVFDVGDNYEAS
-211 KTNSSSIKINGNH
+211 KTNKASIKIDGGED

-234 DPRVDEDAMENESN
+234 DPSVDEDAMANESN

-259 KHSQYGNLMPIP
+259 KHSEYGNLMPIP

-280 TDEFGRALEQNK
+280 TDKYGKAFEQDK
-292 LVYVYSDADGEQ
+292 LVYVYSNADGEQ
-304 VETEKESYTGR
+304 VETVKQSYTGR

-330 LGYAYKYE
+330 LGYAYKYN
-338 GAKWVKTYRGIT
+338 GAKWVDTYRGIT
-350 DQDAQELASDY
+350 DDDAQALASEY
-361 NASIL
+361 NANIL
-366 IEALVTQNKHY
+366 IEALINKNKHQ
-377 NKFTEEQK
+377 FTDEQK
-385 KTIIDDIKLICDW
+385 KAVTEDIERMCKW
-398 YVEANDHLLLSNLL
+398 YVEADDHILLSNLL
-412 SFQNKKPERII
+412 TLRNKKPDRII
-423 KELSTYYEME
+423 KEISKYYQTVKDESGA
-433 TIVVDGVERP
+433 IVS
-443 NVKTP
+443 KTP
-448 LKDKSNFGSK
+448 LKDKDTFGSQ
-458 WKQFWIRLGNYL
+458 WKQFWIRVGNYL

-475 GTSMEDFENDF
+475 GTSKQAFEDSVIRGDITN
-486 KYDVAHPELNLTT
+486 
-499 KFSIATVEF
+499 FSIALVEF
-508 KTYKDMMLPDGI
+508 KTYKDMMLPDGA
-520 TTQTDDLGFILERG
+520 TSQVDDLGFILERG
-534 GIMLLLTIAACG
+534 GIMLLLTVAACG
-546 CAILASLLSAKLASE
+546 CAILAALLSSRIAAE

-611 GLIAPITLIGGF
+611 GLIAPITLIGGT
-623 IMSVEKSFKMT
+623 IMSIEKSFKMT
-634 AVLFYDIPILVIASV
+634 AVIFYDIPILVIASV

-691 ENERFSE
+691 ENERFNE
-698 VNDSL
+698 VNQSL

-736 SVQIAGNA
+736 SVQIANNA
-744 DMDVGDMMAVI
+744 DIDVGDMMAVI

-783 RINEILATEPQLKD
+783 RINEILATEPELKD
-797 PETPNG
+797 PEKSNQNFT
-803 NYNSVGSV
+803 SVGSV
-811 KFENVNFKYSEEA
+811 EFKNVNFKYSAEA

-854 VINLIPRFYDT
+854 VINLIPRFYDA
-865 TEGRILVDGVDVRE
+865 TEGSILVDGVDVRE
-879 IPQEELRLKIGFV
+879 MTQEELRLKIGFV
-892 PQRSVLFSGTIR
+892 PQRSVLFSGTIK
-904 ENLCYGKADATDEE
+904 ENLCYGKEDATDAD
-918 CWEALRIAQSDTF
+918 CWEALEIAQSDTF
-931 VREKEGQ
+931 VKEKEGQ

-967 PEVLI
+967 PEILI

-985 KNLRQALKSITSE
+985 KNLRQALKKITGN

-1008 GTIMDADNIIVLDGG
+1008 GTIMDADNIIVLDAGK
-1023 NIVGQGTHEYLV
+1023 IVGQGTHEYLV

>member
-1 MRYNIYKFFICDEDK
+1 
-16 GMFKLFRNL
+16 MFKLFRNL
-25 KPMAWMVAII
+25 KPMAWMIVVII
-35 IVLVT
+35 ILVT

-121 DVKIDFVF
+121 DITIDFVF

-152 KPYQEWAFE
+152 KPYQETAFN
-161 WRDANEPESK
+161 WRDANVQEDK
-171 WKDWEPDFW
+171 WEKWEPNFW
-180 GSYYTDDDRKQ
+180 GGYYTDEDRSG
-191 IAEVVNT
+191 IAEVVNA
-198 LLVFDVGNNYEAS
+198 LLVFDVGDNYEAS
-211 KTNSSSIKINGNH
+211 KTNKASIKIDGGED

-234 DPRVDEDAMENESN
+234 DPRVDEDAMANESN

-259 KHSQYGNLMPIP
+259 KHSEYGNLMPIP

-280 TDEFGRALEQNK
+280 TDRYGKAFEQDK
-292 LVYVYSDADGEQ
+292 LVYVYSNADGEQ
-304 VETEKESYTGR
+304 VETVKQSYTGR

-330 LGYAYKYE
+330 LGYAYKYN
-338 GAKWVKTYRGIT
+338 GAKWVDTYRGIT
-350 DQDAQELASDY
+350 DDDAQALASAY

-366 IEALVTQNKHY
+366 IEALINKNKHQ
-377 NKFTEEQK
+377 FTDEQK
-385 KTIIDDIKLICDW
+385 KAVTEDIERMCKW
-398 YVEANDHLLLSNLL
+398 YVEADDHILLSNLL
-412 SFQNKKPERII
+412 TLRNKKPDRII
-423 KELSTYYEME
+423 KEISKYYQTVKDESGA
-433 TIVVDGVERP
+433 IVS
-443 NVKTP
+443 KTP
-448 LKDKSNFGSK
+448 LKDKETFGSQ
-458 WKQFWIRLGNYL
+458 WKQFWIRVGNYL

-475 GTSMEDFENDF
+475 GTSKQAFEDSVIRGDITN
-486 KYDVAHPELNLTT
+486 
-499 KFSIATVEF
+499 FSIALVEF
-508 KTYKDMMLPDGI
+508 KTYKDMMLPDGE
-520 TTQTDDLGFILERG
+520 TSQVDDLGFILERG
-534 GIMLLLTIAACG
+534 GIMLLLTVAACG
-546 CAILASLLSAKLASE
+546 CAILAALLSSRIASE

-611 GLIAPITLIGGF
+611 GLIAPITLIGGT
-623 IMSVEKSFKMT
+623 IMSIEKSFKMT
-634 AVLFYDIPILVIASV
+634 AVIFYDIPILVIASV

-691 ENERFSE
+691 ENERFNE
-698 VNDSL
+698 VNQSL

-736 SVQIAGNA
+736 SVQIANNA
-744 DMDVGDMMAVI
+744 DIDVGDMMAVI

-783 RINEILATEPQLKD
+783 RINEILATEPELKD
-797 PETPNG
+797 PEKSNQNFT
-803 NYNSVGSV
+803 SVGSV
-811 KFENVNFKYSEEA
+811 EFKNVNFKYSAEA

-854 VINLIPRFYDT
+854 VINLIPRFYDA
-865 TEGRILVDGVDVRE
+865 TEGSILVDGVDVRE
-879 IPQEELRLKIGFV
+879 MTQEELRLKIGFV
-892 PQRSVLFSGTIR
+892 PQRSVLFSGTIK
-904 ENLCYGKADATDEE
+904 ENLCYGKEDATDAD
-918 CWEALRIAQSDTF
+918 CWEALEIAQSDTF
-931 VREKEGQ
+931 VKEKEGQ

-967 PEVLI
+967 PEILI

-985 KNLRQALKSITSE
+985 KNLRQALKKITGN

-1008 GTIMDADNIIVLDGG
+1008 GTIMDADNIIVLDAGK
-1023 NIVGQGTHEYLV
+1023 IVGQGTHEYLV

>member
-1 MRYNIYKFFICDEDK
+1 
-16 GMFKLFRNL
+16 MFKLFRNL
-25 KPMAWMVAII
+25 KPMAWMIVVII
-35 IVLVT
+35 ILVT

-121 DVKIDFVF
+121 DITIDFVF

-152 KPYQEWAFE
+152 KPYQEIAFN
-161 WRDANEPESK
+161 WRNENVQEDK
-171 WKDWEPDFW
+171 WEKWEPNFW
-180 GSYYTDDDRKQ
+180 GGYYTDEHRAG
-191 IAEVVNT
+191 IAEVVNA
-198 LLVFDVGNNYEAS
+198 LLVFDVGDNYEAS
-211 KTNSSSIKINGNH
+211 KTNKASIKIDGGED

-234 DPRVDEDAMENESN
+234 DPSVDEDAMANESN

-259 KHSQYGNLMPIP
+259 KHSEYGNLMPIP

-280 TDEFGRALEQNK
+280 TDKYGKAFEQDK
-292 LVYVYSDADGEQ
+292 LVYVYSNADGEQ
-304 VETEKESYTGR
+304 VETVKQSYTGR

-330 LGYAYKYE
+330 LGYAYKYN
-338 GAKWVKTYRGIT
+338 GAKWVDTYRGIT
-350 DQDAQELASDY
+350 DDDAQALASEY
-361 NASIL
+361 NANIL
-366 IEALVTQNKHY
+366 IEALINKNKHQ
-377 NKFTEEQK
+377 FTDEQK
-385 KTIIDDIKLICDW
+385 KAVTEDIERMCKW
-398 YVEANDHLLLSNLL
+398 YVEADDHILLSNLL
-412 SFQNKKPERII
+412 TLRNKKPDRII
-423 KELSTYYEME
+423 KEISKYYQTVKDESGA
-433 TIVVDGVERP
+433 IVS
-443 NVKTP
+443 KTP
-448 LKDKSNFGSK
+448 LKDKDTFGSQ
-458 WKQFWIRLGNYL
+458 WKQFWIRVGNYL

-475 GTSMEDFENDF
+475 GTSKQAFEDSVIRGDITN
-486 KYDVAHPELNLTT
+486 
-499 KFSIATVEF
+499 FSIALVEF
-508 KTYKDMMLPDGI
+508 KTYKDMMLPDGE
-520 TTQTDDLGFILERG
+520 TSQVDDLGFILERG
-534 GIMLLLTIAACG
+534 GIMLLLTVAACG
-546 CAILASLLSAKLASE
+546 CAILAALLSSRIAAE

-611 GLIAPITLIGGF
+611 GLIAPITLIGGT
-623 IMSVEKSFKMT
+623 IMSIEKSFKMT
-634 AVLFYDIPILVIASV
+634 AVIFYDIPILVIASV

-691 ENERFSE
+691 ENERFNE
-698 VNDSL
+698 VNQSL

-736 SVQIAGNA
+736 SVEIARNA
-744 DMDVGDMMAVI
+744 DIDVGDMMAVI

-783 RINEILATEPQLKD
+783 RINEILATEPELKD
-797 PETPNG
+797 PEKSNQNFT
-803 NYNSVGSV
+803 SVGSV
-811 KFENVNFKYSEEA
+811 EFKNVNFKYSAEA

-854 VINLIPRFYDT
+854 VINLIPRFYDA
-865 TEGRILVDGVDVRE
+865 TEGSILVDGVDVRE
-879 IPQEELRLKIGFV
+879 MTQEELRLKIGFV
-892 PQRSVLFSGTIR
+892 PQRSVLFSGTIK
-904 ENLCYGKADATDEE
+904 ENLCYGKEDATDAD
-918 CWEALRIAQSDTF
+918 CWEALEIAQSDTF
-931 VREKEGQ
+931 VKEKEGQ

-967 PEVLI
+967 PEILI

-985 KNLRQALKSITSE
+985 KNLRQALKKITGN

-1008 GTIMDADNIIVLDGG
+1008 GTIMDADNIIVLDAGK
-1023 NIVGQGTHEYLV
+1023 IVGQGTHEYLV

>member
-1 MRYNIYKFFICDEDK
+1 M
-16 GMFKLFRNL
+16 
-25 KPMAWMVAII
+25 
-35 IVLVT
+35 
-40 GQAVA
+40 
-45 ELYLPEKMSEIIDD
+45 
-59 GIYIDYEPLYEHL
+59 
-72 EMEKPSSLSSVDS
+72 
-85 EKTLKGYDEDTI
+85 
-97 PVFEMVEGFS
+97 
-107 TFDLAQA
+107 
-114 IQEEEGG
+114 
-121 DVKIDFVF
+121 
-129 RDIPV
+129 
-134 KDSQQL
+134 
-140 FDDVMTP
+140 
-147 FLEGL
+147 
-152 KPYQEWAFE
+152 
-161 WRDANEPESK
+161 
-171 WKDWEPDFW
+171 
-180 GSYYTDDDRKQ
+180 
-191 IAEVVNT
+191 
-198 LLVFDVGNNYEAS
+198 LVFDVGDNYEAS
-211 KTNSSSIKINGNH
+211 KTNKASIKIDGGED

-234 DPRVDEDAMENESN
+234 DPRVDEDAMANESN

-259 KHSQYGNLMPIP
+259 KHSEYGNLMPIP

-280 TDEFGRALEQNK
+280 TDRYGKAFEQDR
-292 LVYVYSDADGEQ
+292 LVYVYSNADGEQ
-304 VETEKESYTGR
+304 VETVKQSYTGR

-330 LGYAYKYE
+330 LGYAYKYN
-338 GAKWVKTYRGIT
+338 GAKWVDTYRGIT
-350 DQDAQELASDY
+350 DDDAQALASEY

-366 IEALVTQNKHY
+366 IEALINKNKHQ
-377 NKFTEEQK
+377 FTDEQK
-385 KTIIDDIKLICDW
+385 KAVTEDIERMCKW
-398 YVEANDHLLLSNLL
+398 YVEADDHILLSNLL
-412 SFQNKKPERII
+412 TLRNKKPDRII
-423 KELSTYYEME
+423 KEISKYYQTVKDENGA
-433 TIVVDGVERP
+433 IVS
-443 NVKTP
+443 KTP
-448 LKDKSNFGSK
+448 LKDKETFGSQ
-458 WKQFWIRLGNYL
+458 WKQFWIRVGNYL

-475 GTSMEDFENDF
+475 GTSKQAFEDSVIRGDITN
-486 KYDVAHPELNLTT
+486 
-499 KFSIATVEF
+499 FSIALVEF
-508 KTYKDMMLPDGI
+508 KTYKDMMLPDGE
-520 TTQTDDLGFILERG
+520 TSQVDDLGFILERG
-534 GIMLLLTIAACG
+534 GIMLLLTVAACG
-546 CAILASLLSAKLASE
+546 CAILAALLSSRIAAE

-611 GLIAPITLIGGF
+611 GLIAPITLIGGT
-623 IMSVEKSFKMT
+623 IMSIEKSFKMT
-634 AVLFYDIPILVIASV
+634 AVIFYDIPILVIASV

-691 ENERFSE
+691 ENERFNE
-698 VNDSL
+698 VNQSL

-736 SVQIAGNA
+736 SVQIANNA
-744 DMDVGDMMAVI
+744 DIDVGDMMAVI

-783 RINEILATEPQLKD
+783 RINEILATEPELKD
-797 PETPNG
+797 PEKSNQNFT
-803 NYNSVGSV
+803 SVGSV
-811 KFENVNFKYSEEA
+811 EFKNVNFKYSAEA

-854 VINLIPRFYDT
+854 VINLIPRFYDA
-865 TEGRILVDGVDVRE
+865 TEGSILVDGVDVRE
-879 IPQEELRLKIGFV
+879 MTQEELRLKIGFV
-892 PQRSVLFSGTIR
+892 PQRSVLFSGTIK
-904 ENLCYGKADATDEE
+904 ENLCYGKEDATDAD
-918 CWEALRIAQSDTF
+918 CWEALEIAQSDTF
-931 VREKEGQ
+931 VKEKEGQ

-967 PEVLI
+967 PEILI

-985 KNLRQALKSITSE
+985 KNLRQALKKITGN

-1008 GTIMDADNIIVLDGG
+1008 GTIMDADNIIVLDAGK
-1023 NIVGQGTHEYLV
+1023 IVGQGTHEYLV

>member
-1 MRYNIYKFFICDEDK
+1 
-16 GMFKLFRNL
+16 MFKLFRNL
-25 KPMAWMVAII
+25 KPMAWMIVVII
-35 IVLVT
+35 ILVT

-121 DVKIDFVF
+121 DITIDFVF

-152 KPYQEWAFE
+152 KPYQETAFN
-161 WRDANEPESK
+161 WRDANVQEDK
-171 WKDWEPDFW
+171 WEKWEPNFW
-180 GSYYTDDDRKQ
+180 GGYYTDEDRAG
-191 IAEVVNT
+191 IAEVVNA
-198 LLVFDVGNNYEAS
+198 LLVFDVGDNYEAS
-211 KTNSSSIKINGNH
+211 KTNKASIKIDGGED

-234 DPRVDEDAMENESN
+234 DPRVDEDAMANESN

-259 KHSQYGNLMPIP
+259 KHSEYGNLMPIP

-280 TDEFGRALEQNK
+280 TDRYGKAFEQDK
-292 LVYVYSDADGEQ
+292 LVYVYSNADGEQ
-304 VETEKESYTGR
+304 VETVKQSYTGR

-330 LGYAYKYE
+330 LGYAYKYN
-338 GAKWVKTYRGIT
+338 GAKWVDTYRGIT
-350 DQDAQELASDY
+350 DDDAQALASEY

-366 IEALVTQNKHY
+366 IEALINKNKHQ
-377 NKFTEEQK
+377 FTDEQK
-385 KTIIDDIKLICDW
+385 KAVTEDIERMCKW
-398 YVEANDHLLLSNLL
+398 YVEADDHILLSNLL
-412 SFQNKKPERII
+412 TLRNKKPDRII
-423 KELSTYYEME
+423 KEISKYYQTVKDESGA
-433 TIVVDGVERP
+433 IVS
-443 NVKTP
+443 KTP
-448 LKDKSNFGSK
+448 LKDKETFGSQ
-458 WKQFWIRLGNYL
+458 WKQFWIRVGNYL

-475 GTSMEDFENDF
+475 GTSKQAFEDSVIRGDITN
-486 KYDVAHPELNLTT
+486 
-499 KFSIATVEF
+499 FSIALVEF
-508 KTYKDMMLPDGI
+508 KTYKDMMLPDGE
-520 TTQTDDLGFILERG
+520 TSQVDDLGFILERG
-534 GIMLLLTIAACG
+534 GIMLLLTVAACG
-546 CAILASLLSAKLASE
+546 CAILAALLSSRIAAE

-578 LIEFDRYS
+578 LIEFDKYS

-611 GLIAPITLIGGF
+611 GLIAPITLIGGT
-623 IMSVEKSFKMT
+623 IMSIEKSFKMT
-634 AVLFYDIPILVIASV
+634 AVIFYDIPILVIASV

-691 ENERFSE
+691 ENERFNE
-698 VNDSL
+698 VNQSL

-736 SVQIAGNA
+736 SVQIANNA
-744 DMDVGDMMAVI
+744 DIDVGDMMAVI

-783 RINEILATEPQLKD
+783 RINEILATEPELKD
-797 PETPNG
+797 PEKSNQNFT
-803 NYNSVGSV
+803 SVGSV
-811 KFENVNFKYSEEA
+811 EFKNVNFKYSAEA

-854 VINLIPRFYDT
+854 VINLIPRFYDA
-865 TEGRILVDGVDVRE
+865 TEGSILVDGVDVRE
-879 IPQEELRLKIGFV
+879 MTQEELRLKIGFV
-892 PQRSVLFSGTIR
+892 PQRSVLFSGTIK
-904 ENLCYGKADATDEE
+904 ENLCYGKEDATDAD
-918 CWEALRIAQSDTF
+918 CWEALEIAQSDTF
-931 VREKEGQ
+931 VKEKEGQ

-967 PEVLI
+967 PEILI

-985 KNLRQALKSITSE
+985 KNLRQALKKITGN

-1008 GTIMDADNIIVLDGG
+1008 GTIMDADNIIVLDAGK
-1023 NIVGQGTHEYLV
+1023 IVGQGTHEYLV

>member
-1 MRYNIYKFFICDEDK
+1 
-16 GMFKLFRNL
+16 MFKLFRNL
-25 KPMAWMVAII
+25 KPMAWMIVVII
-35 IVLVT
+35 ILVT

-72 EMEKPSSLSSVDS
+72 EMEKPSTLSSVDS

-121 DVKIDFVF
+121 DVIIDFVF

-140 FDDVMTP
+140 FDEVMTP

-152 KPYQEWAFE
+152 KPYQEDAFE
-161 WRDANEPESK
+161 WRDEKANELGWSQKQIDE
-171 WKDWEPDFW
+171 WEPSFW
-180 GSYYTDDDRKQ
+180 GEYYDDEARAA
-191 IAEVVNT
+191 IAEVINA
-198 LLVFDVGNNYEAS
+198 LLVFDIGDNYEAS
-211 KTNSSSIKINGNH
+211 RTNSSSIKIDGNS
-224 DITINSLLNQ
+224 DITVNSLLNQ
-234 DPRVDEDAMENESN
+234 DPRVEEDAMANESN

-259 KHSQYGNLMPIP
+259 KHSAYGNLMPIP
-271 VDKNGNRLA
+271 IDKNGNRLA
-280 TDEFGRALEQNK
+280 TDKFGQALEQNK
-292 LVYVYSDADGEQ
+292 LIYVYSDADGEQ
-304 VETEKESYTGR
+304 VETVKQSYTGR

-330 LGYAYKYE
+330 LGYAYKYN
-338 GAKWVKTYRGIT
+338 GAKWVNTYRGIT
-350 DQDAQELASDY
+350 DDDAQTLASNY
-361 NASIL
+361 NANIL
-366 IEALVTQNKHY
+366 IEALINRNKHRDE
-377 NKFTEEQK
+377 FTDEQVK
-385 KTIIDDIKLICDW
+385 SITEDINRMCKW
-398 YVEANDHLLLSNLL
+398 YVEADDHILLSNLL
-412 SFQNKKPERII
+412 TLRNKKPARII
-423 KELSTYYEME
+423 KELSKYYQAEKDPE
-433 TIVVDGVERP
+433 TGLIVS
-443 NVKTP
+443 KTP
-448 LKDKSNFGSK
+448 LKDKKNFGSQ
-458 WKQFWIRLGNYL
+458 WKQFWIRIGNYL

-475 GTSMEDFENDF
+475 GTSKQDFEDNF
-486 KYDVAHPELNLTT
+486 TAIFENTAEEGEAKKVNFT
-499 KFSIATVEF
+499 IALVEF
-508 KTYKDMMLPDGI
+508 KTYKDMMLPDGQ
-520 TTQTDDLGFILERG
+520 TSQTDDLGFILKRG
-534 GIMLLLTIAACG
+534 GIMLLLTVAACG
-546 CAILASLLSAKLASE
+546 CAIIAALLSSRLASE

-611 GLIAPITLIGGF
+611 GLIAPITLIGGI
-623 IMSVEKSFKMT
+623 IMSIDKSFKMT
-634 AVLFYDIPILVIASV
+634 AVIFYDIPILVIASV

-691 ENERFSE
+691 ENERFNE
-698 VNDSL
+698 VNQSL

-736 SVQIAGNA
+736 SVEIAGNG
-744 DMDVGDMMAVI
+744 DVDVGDMMAVI

-783 RINEILATEPQLKD
+783 RINEILATEPELKD
-797 PETPNG
+797 PETPNA
-803 NYNSVGSV
+803 NYTSVGSV
-811 KFENVNFKYSEEA
+811 KFENVNFKYSQEA
-824 ENNILSN
+824 ENYILSD

-865 TEGRILVDGVDVRE
+865 TEGSILVDGVDVRE

-904 ENLCYGKADATDEE
+904 ENLCYGKEDATDAD
-918 CWEALRIAQSDTF
+918 CWEALEIAQSDTF
-931 VREKEGQ
+931 VKEKEGQ

-967 PEVLI
+967 PEILI

-985 KNLRQALKSITSE
+985 KNLRQALKKITGN

-1008 GTIMDADNIIVLDGG
+1008 GTIMDADNIIVLDAGK
-1023 NIVGQGTHEYLV
+1023 IVGQGTHEYLV